1 MVVLKKDADFM
12 HELDF
17 IGKISKKDTFGTNN
31 DRIITSIYKDGL
43 FWTENL
49 QNVSIKILQLK
60 NDFVILFFFSAKD
73 SIDII

>member
-31 DRIITSIYKDGL
+31 DRIITSIY
-43 FWTENL
+43 T
-49 QNVSIKILQLK
+49 QTV
-60 NDFVILFFFSAKD
+60 FVEQK
-73 SIDII
+73 